1 MFEYLKKIFLLD
13 ESSGNDISEKSKKIE
28 PNEKIKI
35 AACALFIEMAKVDGE
50 FTEDE
55 KNFIIT
61 EMKNL
66 FILDDNCTDE
76 LMQLAEKR
84 VENSVSI
91 YEFSSIINSTFT
103 QYQKIELLE
112 SLWRLIYRDK
122 KLSAYEDQ
130 LIKRIGGTLN
140 LEHKEIINAKLL
152 VKEQL
157 GLK

>member
-1 MFEYLKKIFLLD
+1 MFEYLKKIFSLEETD
-13 ESSGNDISEKSKKIE
+13 TNIFSGQTKKSGQD
-28 PNEKIKI
+28 EKIKI
-35 AACALFIEMAKVDGE
+35 AACALFIEMAQADGQ
-50 FTEDE
+50 FNKDE
-55 KNFIIT
+55 RRFIIA
-61 EMKNL
+61 EMEKL
-66 FILDDNCTDE
+66 FNLDDKCTNE

-84 VENSVSI
+84 VEDSVSI
-91 YEFSSIINSTFT
+91 YEFSSIINTTFT
-103 QYQKIELLE
+103 QDQKIELLE

-140 LEHKEIINAKLL
+140 IEHKDIINAKLL

>member
-1 MFEYLKKIFLLD
+1 MFEYLKKIFSLEETDTHIL
-13 ESSGNDISEKSKKIE
+13 SGQIKKSGKDA
-28 PNEKIKI
+28 KIKI
-35 AACALFIEMAKVDGE
+35 AACALFIEMAQVDGQ
-50 FTEDE
+50 FDEDE
-55 KNFIIT
+55 KRFIIS
-61 EMKNL
+61 EMEKL
-66 FILDDNCTDE
+66 FNLDDKCTNE

-84 VENSVSI
+84 VEDSVSI
-91 YEFSSIINSTFT
+91 YEFSSIINTTFT
-103 QYQKIELLE
+103 QDQKIELLE

-140 LEHKEIINAKLL
+140 IEHKDIINAKLL